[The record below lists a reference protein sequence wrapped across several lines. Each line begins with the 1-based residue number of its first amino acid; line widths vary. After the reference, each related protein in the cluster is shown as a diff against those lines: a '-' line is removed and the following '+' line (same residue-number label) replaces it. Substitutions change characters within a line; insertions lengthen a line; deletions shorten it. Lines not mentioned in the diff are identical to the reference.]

1 MTEKE
6 YGNFELRL
14 EFKVPANGNSGVTA
28 AAVRYCVIAR
38 KFETLDWTHVHVV
51 KWTHVHVVD
60 WL

>member
-38 KFETLDWTHVHVV
+38 EFETLDWMQVHVV
-51 KWTHVHVVD
+51 EWF
-60 WL
+60 